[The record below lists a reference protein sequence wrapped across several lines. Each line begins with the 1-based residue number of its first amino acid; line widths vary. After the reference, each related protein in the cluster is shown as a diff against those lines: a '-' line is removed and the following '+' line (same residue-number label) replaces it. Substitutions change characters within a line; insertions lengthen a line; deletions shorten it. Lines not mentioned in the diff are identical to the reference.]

1 MQESGKDYVLQ
12 TYLDQLPDGPVPHHP
27 DGLSVSP
34 KSRRSGSKD
43 ESAAIR
49 PAGSRLPSDQV
60 QVAKTEMEF
69 LNSIFLSREV
79 SGHKLKSSQTRVFVW
94 FFLPNFSVLQNAFH
108 A

>member
-12 TYLDQLPDGPVPHHP
+12 TYLDQLPDGPVPHPP

-43 ESAAIR
+43 ESAATR

-60 QVAKTEMEF
+60 QVAMAETEF
-69 LNSIFLSREV
+69 LNSIFFLVEV
-79 SGHKLKSSQTRVFVW
+79 SGHKLEPSQTRVFVR
-94 FFLPNFSVLQNAFH
+94 FFVPSFFRSTKCYS
-108 A
+108 